1 MKIFYN
7 VRHLLKSIVHSVVR
21 RHACSRGLAC
31 GFGAV
36 GQVGAVHGDAEQ
48 CVGARAVLVHLGSKG
63 DSVPTGFGQDLEN
76 HQRKCIGLLT

>member
-1 MKIFYN
+1 M
-7 VRHLLKSIVHSVVR
+7 VRWLVR
-21 RHACSRGLAC
+21 SQACSRGLAC

-48 CVGARAVLVHLGSKG
+48 GVGAWAVLVHLGSKG

-76 HQRKCIGLLT
+76 HQRKCIGLLTWNLKITLFADAT